1 MLAQVIVEP
10 RWYSNRE
17 RGGRLGACQ
26 SAQRCGLGLVWLEPR
41 RYLRPAMR
49 DFLNGTAIKRFRMV
63 WAEVP
68 LWVVIWGWLLWK
80 SRKNA

>member
-1 MLAQVIVEP
+1 MISLPASWIYKGLIELRLKYP
-10 RWYSNRE
+10 RVRE
-17 RGGRLGACQ
+17 GRGAIIKRPPE
-26 SAQRCGLGLVWLEPR
+26 RPEVGLGLVWLEPR

-68 LWVVIWGWLLWK
+68 LWVVI
-80 SRKNA
+80 